1 MSFPHGLKDFHF
13 FHSKPFLK
21 PDLSKRHSNASEMA
35 KIDEQDIL
43 KRIQEPQSR
52 RRAFEEIVSV
62 YSRQLYWKIHYVV
75 QNHDDTDDVL
85 QNTFI
90 KAWKGLENFKGDS
103 AIFTWLYRIAYNE
116 SLTFLK
122 QRKQMTS
129 IDDEDFVEQASFVAD
144 EYFDGDNTQELLMQ
158 AVSTLPAKQRQ
169 VFCMKY
175 FEDKKYEEISDLVG
189 TSVGALKASYHIA
202 VEKITNFI
210 KSKE

>member
-1 MSFPHGLKDFHF
+1 
-13 FHSKPFLK
+13 
-21 PDLSKRHSNASEMA
+21 MA

-43 KRIQEPQSR
+43 KRIQDPQSR
-52 RRAFEEIVSV
+52 RRAFEEIVNV
-62 YSRQLYWKIHYVV
+62 YSRQLYWKIHYMM

-129 IDDEDFVEQASFVAD
+129 IDDEDFVEQANFVAD

-210 KSKE
+210 KLKE

>member
-1 MSFPHGLKDFHF
+1 MEQLRDVNRREKAFVQLVEHF
-13 FHSKPFLK
+13 K
-21 PDLSKRHSNASEMA
+21 E
-35 KIDEQDIL
+35 
-43 KRIQEPQSR
+43 
-52 RRAFEEIVSV
+52 
-62 YSRQLYWKIHYVV
+62 QLYWQIRRMVLS
-75 QNHDDTDDVL
+75 HDDADDVL

-129 IDDEDFVEQASFVAD
+129 IDDEDFVEQANFVAD

>member
-43 KRIQEPQSR
+43 KRIQDPQSR

-144 EYFDGDNTQELLMQ
+144 EYFDGDNTQELQMQ

-169 VFCMKY
+169 VFCKKY

-189 TSVGALKASYHIA
+189 TSVGALKASYNIS
-202 VEKITNFI
+202 VEKITNII

>member
-1 MSFPHGLKDFHF
+1 
-13 FHSKPFLK
+13 
-21 PDLSKRHSNASEMA
+21 MA
-35 KIDEQDIL
+35 KIDEQELVKQLQD
-43 KRIQEPQSR
+43 PHTR
-52 RRAFEEIVSV
+52 RRAFETVV
-62 YSRQLYWKIHYVV
+62 NTYSRRLYWQIHHLL

-90 KAWKGLENFKGDS
+90 KAWKGIESFKGDS
-103 AIFTWLYRIAYNE
+103 ALFTWLYRIAYNE
-116 SLTFLK
+116 SITFLK
-122 QRKQMTS
+122 QQKQMTS
-129 IDDEDFVEQASFVAD
+129 IDDEDFTEQASFTAD
-144 EYFDGDNTQELLMQ
+144 EYFDGEETENLLMQ

-175 FEDKKYEEISDLVG
+175 FEDRKYEDISDIVG

>member
-1 MSFPHGLKDFHF
+1 
-13 FHSKPFLK
+13 
-21 PDLSKRHSNASEMA
+21 MA

-43 KRIQEPQSR
+43 KKLQNPQTK
-52 RRAFEEIVSV
+52 RRAFETIVNV
-62 YSRQLYWKIHYVV
+62 YSRQLYWQIHHLL

-90 KAWKGLENFKGDS
+90 KAWKGIDSFKGDS
-103 AIFTWLYRIAYNE
+103 ALFTWLYRIAYNE
-116 SLTFLK
+116 SITFLK

-129 IDDEDFVEQASFVAD
+129 IDDEDFVEQPSFVAD
-144 EYFDGDNTQELLMQ
+144 EYFDGDETEQVLMQ

-175 FEDKKYEEISDLVG
+175 FEDKKYEEISSIVG

-202 VEKITNFI
+202 VEKITNFV
-210 KSKE
+210 KLKE

>member
-1 MSFPHGLKDFHF
+1 
-13 FHSKPFLK
+13 
-21 PDLSKRHSNASEMA
+21 MA

-43 KRIQEPQSR
+43 KRIQDPQSKR
-52 RRAFEEIVSV
+52 KAFEEIVNV

-90 KAWKGLENFKGDS
+90 KAWRGLDNFKGDS

-116 SLTFLK
+116 SITFLK
-122 QRKQMTS
+122 QKRQMSS
-129 IDDEDFVEQASFVAD
+129 IDDEDFVAD
-144 EYFDGDNTQELLMQ
+144 EFFDGDNTQQLLMQ

>member
-43 KRIQEPQSR
+43 KRIQDPQSR

>member
-1 MSFPHGLKDFHF
+1 MSIPHGLKDFHF
-13 FHSKPFLK
+13 FHSKTFLK

-43 KRIQEPQSR
+43 KRIQDPQSR

>member
-43 KRIQEPQSR
+43 KRIQDPQSR

-103 AIFTWLYRIAYNE
+103 AIFTWMYRIAYNE

>member
-43 KRIQEPQSR
+43 KRIQDPQSR

-122 QRKQMTS
+122 QRKLMTS

>member
-43 KRIQEPQSR
+43 KRIQDPQSR

-129 IDDEDFVEQASFVAD
+129 IDDEGFVEQASFVAD